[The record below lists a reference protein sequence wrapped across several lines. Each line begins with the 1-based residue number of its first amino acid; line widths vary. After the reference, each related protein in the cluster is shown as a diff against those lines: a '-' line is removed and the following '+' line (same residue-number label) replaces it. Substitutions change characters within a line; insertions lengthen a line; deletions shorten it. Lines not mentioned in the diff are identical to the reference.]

1 MSINDT
7 ETIIQEVYKECN
19 LLQRFDSELRKG
31 ISRAVQKIN
40 NGCAVTI
47 RTNST
52 SVKMVTI
59 NKAAELTGVSY
70 SYIRNLCLANQIVFV
85 KTGCKYLIN
94 LEKFLHFLNGE
105 QMNDRDSR
113 VNE

>member
-1 MSINDT
+1 MSINAT

-40 NGCAVTI
+40 NGSDSTI
-47 RTNST
+47 QTDPT
-52 SVKMVTI
+52 SVTMVTI

-70 SYIRNLCLANQIVFV
+70 SYIRGLCLTKQIVFV

-94 LEKFLHFLNGE
+94 LEKFVHFLNGE
-105 QMNDRDSR
+105 HSQDMG
-113 VNE
+113 